1 MLFRSAEKIA
11 GYLVVF
17 VLIGLPVLMIG
28 GKIADRFDKKM
39 NIVYCDIV
47 SIVLLIV
54 CSFIRLSLWSII
66 LMAVTALAQ
75 LMESASYDSLV
86 ADITPAADRERAYS
100 LNYLGA
106 NIGLILSP
114 TIAGFLF
121 ANYLWLSFLL
131 SGLGIA
137 SSTILIFLKIH
148 NIKPIREST
157 HYKMRRDGESS
168 LRVLLD
174 NKVMLFYLIAISLMG
189 AAYNQ
194 LNYLIPL
201 DMGAEHGA
209 TGAAIFGTMTSTNC
223 IEVVIFMPL
232 VTAWFRRL
240 SETVKT
246 LIGGVLIVAGLLMF
260 RSLLGTIPMYYAAMT
275 VFTLGEVFYTLPRSR
290 SEERRVGKECRSR
303 WSPYH

>member
-1 MLFRSAEKIA
+1 
-11 GYLVVF
+11 
-17 VLIGLPVLMIG
+17 
-28 GKIADRFDKKM
+28 
-39 NIVYCDIV
+39 
-47 SIVLLIV
+47 
-54 CSFIRLSLWSII
+54 
-66 LMAVTALAQ
+66 
-75 LMESASYDSLV
+75 MECPSK
-86 ADITPAADRERAYS
+86 
-100 LNYLGA
+100 
-106 NIGLILSP
+106 
-114 TIAGFLF
+114 
-121 ANYLWLSFLL
+121 NYLWLSFLL

-148 NIKPIREST
+148 NIKPVREST
-157 HYKMRRDGESS
+157 HYEVRRDGESS

-260 RSLLGTIPMYYAAMT
+260 RSLLGTVPMYYAAMT
-275 VFTLGEVFYTLPRSR
+275 VFTLGEVFYTLPRS
-290 SEERRVGKECRSR
+290 
-303 WSPYH
+303 PYISNRTPASHRGRINSI

>member
-1 MLFRSAEKIA
+1 
-11 GYLVVF
+11 
-17 VLIGLPVLMIG
+17 
-28 GKIADRFDKKM
+28 
-39 NIVYCDIV
+39 
-47 SIVLLIV
+47 
-54 CSFIRLSLWSII
+54 
-66 LMAVTALAQ
+66 
-75 LMESASYDSLV
+75 MESASYDSLV

-148 NIKPIREST
+148 NIKPVREST
-157 HYKMRRDGESS
+157 HYEVRRDGESS

-260 RSLLGTIPMYYAAMT
+260 RSLLGTVPMYYA
-275 VFTLGEVFYTLPRSR
+275 VDRKSV
-290 SEERRVGKECRSR
+290 V
-303 WSPYH
+303 